1 MKAIVNT
8 HSQVLFSGTIA
19 ENIGYRDILSGVDM
33 NRVRLAAETANADEF
48 IKCLPNQYNTTVG
61 PRGSNFSGGQ
71 RQRQGDFILMLILN
85 LMHTSNLNFVSDVT
99 FSTPMYTSG

>member
-1 MKAIVNT
+1 
-8 HSQVLFSGTIA
+8 
-19 ENIGYRDILSGVDM
+19 M

-71 RQRQGDFILMLILN
+71 RQRQGNFN
-85 LMHTSNLNFVSDVT
+85 LMHSCLWPSPH
-99 FSTPMYTSG
+99 S